1 MSDEN
6 ENDDDR
12 EKEESES
19 HPPDSMQSQEI
30 RISVKPVE
38 GKVLVE
44 FGMPVAW
51 LHFGVREA
59 RVIAIAILQNADAA
73 EFPPPPGSL
82 IQLPPGR
89 KR

>member
-1 MSDEN
+1 MKN
-6 ENDDDR
+6 ENDEEDR
-12 EKEESES
+12 EEPDNAQSSEA
-19 HPPDSMQSQEI
+19 PAQEI
-30 RISVKPVE
+30 RISVKPVD